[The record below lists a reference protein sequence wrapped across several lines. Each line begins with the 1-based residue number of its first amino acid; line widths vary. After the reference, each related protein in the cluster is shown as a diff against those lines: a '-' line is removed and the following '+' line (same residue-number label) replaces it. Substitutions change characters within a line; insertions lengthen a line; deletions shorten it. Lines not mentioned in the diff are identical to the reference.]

1 MAIDRRGIEAADV
14 AGRRDDARPAEERL
28 REALEFRERLFA
40 ASAVGLLVYDD
51 EGRCVMVNDAASR
64 AIGGSRE
71 QLLSQNFRGLA
82 SWRASGLL
90 DLAEDALAT
99 GEDRA
104 GVLRIVTTFGRDAWW
119 DCRLTPFSAGGRRHL
134 LLQVND
140 VGERRRAEAALLAS
154 EARFRAFM
162 RHFPGLAYIK
172 DGEGRVLF
180 ANEGFARHLG
190 LDPEKLLGRTN
201 EEIFGPGTGGAFA
214 AEDSR
219 VLASGGDSAVEEE
232 VQGRI
237 WATRKFCIAE
247 PGAPPLLGG
256 ITIDISERKRAED
269 ALADERARIQAVLE
283 NLPMGV
289 VVYDGVPF
297 RSVLQNAAA
306 EVILGRPAPGAIE
319 EAALAGYFEA
329 MRAGTDEPYPAERMP
344 LVQAL
349 RGKRTAVDDM
359 DVRRPDGTR
368 VPLEVFGIPIA
379 SPSGAPAAVVVFLDI
394 TERRRWE
401 AVTVARA
408 RLAEFASGRA
418 LDEILTRA
426 VDDAEALTGS
436 RIGFCHFLEPDERHF
451 SVQVFSTRT
460 NREFCTAEGLGL
472 HCDLD
477 RAGVWVDCVR
487 ERRPVIHNDVASLP
501 HRKGMPEGHP
511 AVVRELVVPVFR
523 DEKIVAMLGVGN
535 KATDYDESD
544 VRMVALFA
552 DLAWDFAERKRAE
565 ARQRRLE
572 EQLVAARRMES
583 IGLLAGGV
591 AHDFNNMLTPILGNA
606 EILLQELGADDG
618 RRERVE
624 HIVRAAERSKDLVR
638 QLLAFARRQTLEM
651 RPVDLNAV
659 VEGFQRMLRR
669 TLREN
674 VAIETRLAPDV
685 GMVLADAGQMEQIL
699 LNIALNAQDAMP
711 GGGLLAIETG
721 VADLD
726 EAYAAAHD
734 GVAPGRYASLALSD
748 TGCGMDGSVRS
759 RIFEPFFTTKG
770 PGRGTG
776 LGLATVYGIV
786 RQHRGSV
793 SVYSEP
799 GMGSTF
805 RIYLPRLGAVEKAA
819 EEATAAAAGPAAEE
833 ATAAAAG
840 PAAETEAGT
849 GTLLVVEDEAD
860 VRSLAVDALRRNGY
874 SVIEAPGAQA
884 ALAAAAAH
892 AGAIDLLVTDVV
904 LADENGREL
913 YERLAA
919 LRPGLKVLYM
929 SGYTGEVIDRHGV
942 LAPGVTFLQKPFSL
956 RGLAQ
961 KVREALSAP

>member
-487 ERRPVIHNDVASLP
+487 QRRPVIHNDVASLP

-552 DLAWDFAERKRAE
+552 DLAWTSPSGNGP
-565 ARQRRLE
+565 RRGSGGSRNSSSRRGGWSRSGFSP
-572 EQLVAARRMES
+572 AAWRTTSTTCSRRFWATPRSCCRSSGPTTGAASGWSTSCARRS
-583 IGLLAGGV
+583 V
-591 AHDFNNMLTPILGNA
+591 
-606 EILLQELGADDG
+606 
-618 RRERVE
+618 RRTSCVSCS
-624 HIVRAAERSKDLVR
+624 RSR
-638 QLLAFARRQTLEM
+638 GARRWRCVRWTSTPSS
-651 RPVDLNAV
+651 RGSSGCCA
-659 VEGFQRMLRR
+659 GRCARTWRSRRGSRR
-669 TLREN
+669 TWGWCSP
-674 VAIETRLAPDV
+674 TR
-685 GMVLADAGQMEQIL
+685 
-699 LNIALNAQDAMP
+699 
-711 GGGLLAIETG
+711 
-721 VADLD
+721 
-726 EAYAAAHD
+726 
-734 GVAPGRYASLALSD
+734 GRWS
-748 TGCGMDGSVRS
+748 RS
-759 RIFEPFFTTKG
+759 C
-770 PGRGTG
+770 
-776 LGLATVYGIV
+776 
-786 RQHRGSV
+786 
-793 SVYSEP
+793 
-799 GMGSTF
+799 
-805 RIYLPRLGAVEKAA
+805 
-819 EEATAAAAGPAAEE
+819 
-833 ATAAAAG
+833 
-840 PAAETEAGT
+840 
-849 GTLLVVEDEAD
+849 
-860 VRSLAVDALRRNGY
+860 
-874 SVIEAPGAQA
+874 
-884 ALAAAAAH
+884 
-892 AGAIDLLVTDVV
+892 
-904 LADENGREL
+904 
-913 YERLAA
+913 
-919 LRPGLKVLYM
+919 
-929 SGYTGEVIDRHGV
+929 
-942 LAPGVTFLQKPFSL
+942 
-956 RGLAQ
+956 
-961 KVREALSAP
+961 

>member
-1 MAIDRRGIEAADV
+1 MAMKEDREAGAADA
-14 AGRRDDARPAEERL
+14 AGRRGGQRPAEERF

-51 EGRCVMVNDAASR
+51 DGRCVMANDAASS
-64 AIGGSRE
+64 AVGGSRE
-71 QLLSQNFRGLA
+71 QLLSQNFRELA
-82 SWRASGLL
+82 SWRDSGLRA
-90 DLAEDALAT
+90 LAEDALAS
-99 GEDRA
+99 GRDRA
-104 GVLRIVTTFGRDAWW
+104 GVAHIVTSFGRDGWW

-140 VGERRRAEAALLAS
+140 VTERRRAETALQAS

-190 LDPEKLLGRTN
+190 LAPAELLGRTN
-201 EEIFGPGTGGAFA
+201 EEIFGPELGGAFA
-214 AEDSR
+214 ADDRS
-219 VLASGGDSAVEEE
+219 VLESGGDKSFEEE
-232 VQGRI
+232 IGGRC
-237 WATRKFCIAE
+237 WATRKFCIVD
-247 PGAPPLLGG
+247 PGTPPLLGG
-256 ITIDISERKRAED
+256 ITLDITERKRAERD
-269 ALADERARIQAVLE
+269 LANERARLRTVLE

-289 VVYDGVPF
+289 VVYDGRPPRF
-297 RSVLQNAAA
+297 VLQNEAAGR
-306 EVILGRPAPGAIE
+306 ILGRTSPGAIE
-319 EAALAGYFEA
+319 ESELAGYFEA
-329 MRAGTDEPYPAERMP
+329 FVAGTTTPYPPERMP
-344 LVQAL
+344 VVRALHGQASS
-349 RGKRTAVDDM
+349 VDDM
-359 DVRRPDGTR
+359 EVRRPDGTTA
-368 VPLEVFGIPIA
+368 PLEVFGFPVM
-379 SPSGAPAAVVVFLDI
+379 SPSGAPSAVVVFSDI
-394 TERRRWE
+394 AERRRWE

-408 RLAEFASGRA
+408 RLAEFATGRP
-418 LDEILTRA
+418 LEEILTRA
-426 VDDAEALTGS
+426 VDEAEALTGS

-460 NREFCTAEGLGL
+460 NREFCTATGLGL

-511 AVVRELVVPVFR
+511 AVARELVAPVFR

-565 ARQRRLE
+565 ARQQRLE

-606 EILLQELGADDG
+606 EILLQELAADDE
-618 RRERVE
+618 RRGRVE

-651 RPVDLNAV
+651 RPLDINAV

-674 VAIETRLAPDV
+674 VAIETKLAPDV
-685 GMVLADAGQMEQIL
+685 GTVLADAGQVEQIL

-721 VADLD
+721 AAELD
-726 EAYAAAHD
+726 EAYAAAHE
-734 GVAPGRYASLALSD
+734 GVVPGPHAMLAISD
-748 TGCGMDGSVRS
+748 TGCGMDASVLS

-770 PGRGTG
+770 AGRGTG

-805 RIYLPRLGAVEKAA
+805 RIYLPRLAGVERPAP
-819 EEATAAAAGPAAEE
+819 EERVAAAAAPERGA
-833 ATAAAAG
+833 
-840 PAAETEAGT
+840 

-874 SVIEAPGAQA
+874 LVIEAPGAQA

-892 AGAIDLLVTDVV
+892 DGAIDLLVTDVV

-942 LAPGVTFLQKPFSL
+942 LSPGVTFLQKPFSL